1 MKDSMEYKINDF
13 KLIVDGE
20 EVEGEEL
27 VVTMTNTWEE
37 GEKPVLDIIVNIKTK
52 NKK

>member
-13 KLIVDGE
+13 KLIVDGK

-27 VVTMTNTWEE
+27 VVTMTNTWGQ
-37 GEKPVLDIIVNIKTK
+37 GEKPILDIVVSIKTK
-52 NKK
+52 K